1 MIFNIREETS
11 LISFSSVDH
20 MKIFSSPKVK
30 KKTHM
35 CTQLLGSVAVATTVK
50 VDSQKSDQHLYYFIG
65 LTRS

>member
-20 MKIFSSPKVK
+20 IKIFSSPKV

-35 CTQLLGSVAVATTVK
+35 CTQLLGSVAVATIVK